1 MTSLTCCHML
11 SSRQLVGRE
20 CFFNQIFLAAF
31 IFLVFPALG
40 CPAGPAMRRN
50 QQDWPMP
57 STSPSPDRGSP
68 GPGGAPGRL
77 AAWTRKVQTDLP
89 GSSRQSARRLPQSAP
104 PNFFPYHACV
114 RRPPYQSVAAAHE
127 KESKPPAGPRL
138 VALHGARTRLSAT
151 GTRRAKGPN
160 LGPILFPVLPWP
172 TTCSSTQEK
181 QSRHEPA
188 GGLLSS
194 ARSAASERR
203 ADREVPAGVRE
214 SGDADCYFFFG
225 QANLASLW
233 LRLVE
238 AALHSWPF
246 FIFYFHDPITPFWCN
261 LFLPCLCRAGAQSS
275 RLRVLLHS
283 AVTSWQFWY
292 AY

>member
-1 MTSLTCCHML
+1 MLVVYLFDLVRGVCEPWCVDDLLRDMCLTNGGSWL
-11 SSRQLVGRE
+11 EESAFSRS
-20 CFFNQIFLAAF
+20 CFLCYS
-31 IFLVFPALG
+31 LVFPALG
-40 CPAGPAMRRN
+40 CPGWASHAP
-50 QQDWPMP
+50 Q
-57 STSPSPDRGSP
+57 STRLADAIDKPITW
-68 GPGGAPGRL
+68 L

-138 VALHGARTRLSAT
+138 VALHSARTRLSAT

-172 TTCSSTQEK
+172 TTCSSTKEK

-188 GGLLSS
+188 RGLLSS
-194 ARSAASERR
+194 SRSAASERR

-214 SGDADCYFFFG
+214 SGDADCDFFSVRRIW
-225 QANLASLW
+225 LASGSVSLKQHCIAGHF
-233 LRLVE
+233 LSFYF
-238 AALHSWPF
+238 HSWP
-246 FIFYFHDPITPFWCN
+246 
-261 LFLPCLCRAGAQSS
+261 
-275 RLRVLLHS
+275 
-283 AVTSWQFWY
+283 
-292 AY
+292 

>member
-1 MTSLTCCHML
+1 
-11 SSRQLVGRE
+11 
-20 CFFNQIFLAAF
+20 
-31 IFLVFPALG
+31 
-40 CPAGPAMRRN
+40 MRRN

-68 GPGGAPGRL
+68 GPGGASGRL

-127 KESKPPAGPRL
+127 KESKPLRRSTPGCPPWRPN
-138 VALHGARTRLSAT
+138 TFLSAT

-172 TTCSSTQEK
+172 TTCSSTKEK

-194 ARSAASERR
+194 SRSAASERR

-214 SGDADCYFFFG
+214 SGNADWFFFRSG
-225 QANLASLW
+225 
-233 LRLVE
+233 E
-238 AALHSWPF
+238 F
-246 FIFYFHDPITPFWCN
+246 
-261 LFLPCLCRAGAQSS
+261 G
-275 RLRVLLHS
+275 
-283 AVTSWQFWY
+283 
-292 AY
+292 